1 MRKDAPSSELALGRV
16 LGVRVALHYSWFFIA
31 GLMLL
36 SLAPMFR
43 RWAPQM
49 PAATALLCA
58 AGTVLLFFAG
68 LLVHELAHA
77 LVARRFGV
85 PVHGITLFA
94 LGGMAKAG
102 GESPRPAV
110 EFWIGIVGPVTSAAL
125 GGACLGLARLWGPL
139 GPAPASLAQGAL
151 AWLGAI
157 NLVIAVFNL
166 VPAYPLDGGRVL
178 RAALWSWTG
187 SLATATRGAARAGQF
202 LALLMIA
209 WGALRFM
216 TGAGLGGLW
225 LAFIG
230 WFLLDSA
237 SASYQDVD
245 VRRVLS
251 GLKAGDLMSRD
262 VATAPAGERLDEAAD
277 MFLRTGRR
285 CLVLRE
291 DGHWAGV
298 LTPRDV
304 SRVPPSR
311 RHGTMLRAAAH
322 SAGSLPPGASALE
335 ALELM
340 TREGVEQLPIVEGG
354 EVAGLLSRE
363 DILRALQTRRE
374 LAPERG

>member
-1 MRKDAPSSELALGRV
+1 MRNDSPRSELVLGRV
-16 LGVRVALHYSWFFIA
+16 LGVRVALHYSWFLIA

-49 PAATALLCA
+49 PAGTALLCA
-58 AGTVLLFFAG
+58 AGTVLLFFTG

-85 PVHGITLFA
+85 PVQGITLFA
-94 LGGMAKAG
+94 LGGVAKAG

-110 EFWIGIVGPVTSAAL
+110 EFWIGIVGPLTSAAL
-125 GGACLGLARLWGPL
+125 GGACLALARLWGPL

-157 NLVIAVFNL
+157 NLAIAAFNL
-166 VPAYPLDGGRVL
+166 IPAYPLDGGRVL

-187 SLATATRGAARAGQF
+187 SLATATRAAARAGQF

-216 TGAGLGGLW
+216 TGAGLAGLW

-237 SASYQDVD
+237 SMSYLDVD

-251 GLKAGDLMSRD
+251 GLKVGDLMSRD

-291 DGHWAGV
+291 DGHWAGM

-304 SRVPPSR
+304 SRVPPAR

-322 SAGSLPPGASALE
+322 AASTLPPGASALE

-340 TREGVEQLPIVEGG
+340 AREEVEQLPVVEGG
-354 EVAGLLSRE
+354 DVAGLLSRE
-363 DILRALQTRRE
+363 DILHALQTRRE
-374 LAPERG
+374 LAPER